1 MIVNV
6 IYLSKKGHTEAV
18 AEAIAEQCGVEAID
32 ISTPHVLPESDLL
45 FIGMGIYAGKPD
57 EALLKYL
64 DDLPVGS
71 FKGAAIFSTSCIGKD
86 QTELAVNLLK
96 HKHVEVYSN
105 HLSLPGQFLFL
116 QRKRPNSSDLAAAK
130 RWAQK
135 VLDAFNG

>member
-1 MIVNV
+1 MIINV
-6 IYLSKKGHTEAV
+6 IYLSKKGHTEAA
-18 AEAIAEQCGVEAID
+18 AEAIAQQCGVTAID
-32 ISTPHVLPESDLL
+32 ISTPHVLPASDLL
-45 FIGMGIYAGKPD
+45 FVGMGIYAGKPD

-71 FKGAAIFSTSCIGKD
+71 FKGAAIFSTSCMAKD

-96 HKHVEVYSN
+96 HKNIEVFNN

-116 QRKRPNSSDLAAAK
+116 QRKRPNKQDLAAAA
-130 RWAQK
+130 RWTQK

>member
-18 AEAIAEQCGVEAID
+18 AEAIAQQCGVTAID
-32 ISTPHVLPESDLL
+32 ISTPHVLPASDLL
-45 FIGMGIYAGKPD
+45 FVGMGIYAGKPD

-71 FKGAAIFSTSCIGKD
+71 FKGAAIFSTSCTAKD

-96 HKHVEVYSN
+96 HKNIEVFNN
-105 HLSLPGQFLFL
+105 HLSLPGQFLFMK
-116 QRKRPNSSDLAAAK
+116 RKRPNNKDLEAAA
-130 RWAQK
+130 RWTQK

>member
-1 MIVNV
+1 MIINV
-6 IYLSKKGHTEAV
+6 IYLSKKGHTETV
-18 AEAIAEQCGVEAID
+18 AKAIAEQCGVEAID
-32 ISTPHVLPESDLL
+32 ISTPHVLPASDLL

>member
-1 MIVNV
+1 M
-6 IYLSKKGHTEAV
+6 

-105 HLSLPGQFLFL
+105 HLSLPGQFLFM

>member
-18 AEAIAEQCGVEAID
+18 AEAIAQQCGVTAID
-32 ISTPHVLPESDLL
+32 ISTPHVLPASDLL
-45 FIGMGIYAGKPD
+45 FVGMGIYAGKPD

-71 FKGAAIFSTSCIGKD
+71 FKGAAIFSTSCMAKD

-96 HKHVEVYSN
+96 HKNIEVFNN

-116 QRKRPNSSDLAAAK
+116 QRKRPNKQDLAAAA
-130 RWAQK
+130 RWTQK